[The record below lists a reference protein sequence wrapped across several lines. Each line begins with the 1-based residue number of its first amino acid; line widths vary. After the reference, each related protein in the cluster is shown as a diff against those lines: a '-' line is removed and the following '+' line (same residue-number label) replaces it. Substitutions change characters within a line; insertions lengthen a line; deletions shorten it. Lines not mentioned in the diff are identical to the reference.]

1 MNPPNLFA
9 ALNQSGALRTLDLAF
24 AQSLQ
29 RLEPDTDP
37 QVLAGAALAS
47 LAVTSGHAGLDPAR
61 AAMVLDARDG
71 PPPTFPDPAAWQRS
85 LAVSRWVD
93 QPQPEAPAAADCPL
107 VLERGLLYLRR
118 YREYERRLALGLQR
132 IAAQAPPPVD
142 AATLAPLFAQLFPN
156 ATATPRTAAPTP
168 LPPAEGARGAGE
180 GSGLP
185 APSLQQEGTNPPAPS
200 IKGSNQAAPAH
211 SPDRQAQAAAL
222 ALRRMLLLVTG
233 GPGTGKT
240 TTIARMLLLR
250 IAQARAAGT
259 SPPRIALAAPTGRAS
274 ERMAES
280 LRLAVARAME
290 QGLPPPCD
298 TPTPEMSPLPSTA
311 PHPDA
316 FPLPPAGEGTR
327 RAGEGSP
334 PTDLPSTAPDPG
346 VFPLPP
352 AGEGARRAGEG
363 SPATD
368 LPSTAPHLDAF
379 PLPPAG
385 EGARRAGE
393 GSAPIDPHGNS
404 ALPSGASTLHR
415 LLGVIPDSPH
425 FHHNA
430 DNPLPFDL
438 IVVDEASMV
447 DLPLMC
453 KLVEAVA
460 DGTQL
465 ILLGDAD
472 QLPSVEAGDVL
483 AAILQAAGPGDAL
496 QPEDAQA
503 LHPLLGSAPVDP
515 PAVTSATRSGGLA
528 GHRVHLLRGYRQAED
543 FALAPLAD
551 AIRAG
556 DADTALALIR
566 SGELPGV
573 HFHEDGEDPLTLGRD
588 ALLAHWRALANA
600 QDPAAALRDAARLRL
615 LTAVRAGP
623 QGARGLNARIE
634 QLLADTGAGAPRL
647 GGASPWFQGR
657 LLLITENSYRHGL
670 FNGDVGICLRS
681 DPGALPGRSDARP
694 SPDQGDASAVT
705 TRGHAP
711 PSSRPGHAGDRAHHD
726 APATDSR
733 AQGPL
738 VAWFEGDGDGQVR
751 GFHPAAL
758 PAHESAFAMT
768 VHKAQG
774 SEFDEVWL
782 QLPTRDAR
790 VLSRELLYTGLT
802 RARRALHLAGSE
814 AVMRAALARHAAR
827 ISGLAWRLGAKDD
840 KPPPVPAP
848 TPAPLPQPPPSA
860 PVQGALF

>member
-1 MNPPNLFA
+1 MNHPTLFN
-9 ALNQSGALRTLDLAF
+9 ALIKADALRPLDLAF

-29 RLEPDTDP
+29 RLAPDTDP

-47 LAVTSGHAGLDPAR
+47 LAVTSGHAALDPSR
-61 AAMVLDARDG
+61 AGMLLDTRESPA
-71 PPPTFPDPAAWQRS
+71 PALPDPTDWQRT
-85 LAVSRWVD
+85 LAASRWVD
-93 QPQPEAPAAADCPL
+93 QPNAEDPAAADCPL
-107 VLERGLLYLRR
+107 VLEHGLLYLRR

-132 IAAQAPPPVD
+132 IAAQSPPPFD
-142 AATLAPLFAQLFPN
+142 AATLAPLFAQLFPH
-156 ATATPRTAAPTP
+156 ASP
-168 LPPAEGARGAGE
+168 LPPGEAGE
-180 GSGLP
+180 GTGLP
-185 APSLQQEGTNPPAPS
+185 EPSVDQEGAAPPAPS
-200 IKGSNQAAPAH
+200 H
-211 SPDRQAQAAAL
+211 HPDRQAQAAAL
-222 ALRRMLLLVTG
+222 ALRRTLLLVTG

-240 TTIARMLLLR
+240 TTIARLLLLR
-250 IAQARAAGT
+250 IAQAHASNTPA
-259 SPPRIALAAPTGRAS
+259 PRIALAAPTGRAA

-280 LRLAVARAME
+280 LRLAVTRAI
-290 QGLPPPCD
+290 
-298 TPTPEMSPLPSTA
+298 
-311 PHPDA
+311 
-316 FPLPPAGEGTR
+316 AGG
-327 RAGEGSP
+327 
-334 PTDLPSTAPDPG
+334 
-346 VFPLPP
+346 
-352 AGEGARRAGEG
+352 
-363 SPATD
+363 
-368 LPSTAPHLDAF
+368 
-379 PLPPAG
+379 
-385 EGARRAGE
+385 
-393 GSAPIDPHGNS
+393 IDPALAD

-425 FHHNA
+425 FRHHA
-430 DNPLPFDL
+430 DNPLPLDL

-496 QPEDAQA
+496 QPQDAQA
-503 LHPLLGSAPVDP
+503 LQALLGNAPADTTP
-515 PAVTSATRSGGLA
+515 TASHGGGLA
-528 GHRVHLLRGYRQAED
+528 GHRVHLLRGYRQADD

-551 AIRAG
+551 AVRAG
-556 DADTALALIR
+556 DADTALALLR
-566 SGELPGV
+566 SGELAGV

-588 ALLAHWRALANA
+588 ALLAHWRALADA
-600 QDPAAALRDAARLRL
+600 HDPAAALRDAARLRL

-634 QLLADTGAGAPRL
+634 QLLAETGSGARRL
-647 GGASPWFQGR
+647 GAASPWFQGR

-681 DPGALPGRSDARP
+681 EAGPSSGRSDE
-694 SPDQGDASAVT
+694 GASSGPGQPGGTA
-705 TRGHAP
+705 
-711 PSSRPGHAGDRAHHD
+711 SRRDPG
-726 APATDSR
+726 TDSR

-774 SEFDEVWL
+774 SEFDTVWL

-790 VLSRELLYTGLT
+790 VLSRELLYTGIT

-814 AVMRAALARHAAR
+814 AVIRSALARHAAR
-827 ISGLAWRLGAKDD
+827 ISGLAWRLGAQQQAAPA
-840 KPPPVPAP
+840 KPATEPA
-848 TPAPLPQPPPSA
+848 TAL
-860 PVQGALF
+860 PVQGSLF

>member
-1 MNPPNLFA
+1 MNHPTLFN
-9 ALNQSGALRTLDLAF
+9 ALIKADALRPLDLAF

-29 RLEPDTDP
+29 RLAPDTDP

-47 LAVTSGHAGLDPAR
+47 LAVTSGHAGLDPSR
-61 AAMVLDARDG
+61 AGMLLDTREG
-71 PPPTFPDPAAWQRS
+71 PAPALPDPSDWQRT
-85 LAVSRWVD
+85 LAASRWVD
-93 QPQPEAPAAADCPL
+93 QPNPQDPAAADCPL

-132 IAAQAPPPVD
+132 IAAQSPPPFD
-142 AATLAPLFAQLFPN
+142 AATLAPLFAQLFPQ
-156 ATATPRTAAPTP
+156 ASS
-168 LPPAEGARGAGE
+168 LHMGEGARRAGE
-180 GSGLP
+180 GTGLP
-185 APSLQQEGTNPPAPS
+185 EPSVDQEGAAPPAPS
-200 IKGSNQAAPAH
+200 H
-211 SPDRQAQAAAL
+211 HPDRQAQAAAL
-222 ALRRMLLLVTG
+222 ALRRTLLLVTG

-240 TTIARMLLLR
+240 TTIARLLLLR
-250 IAQARAAGT
+250 IAQAHASNTPA
-259 SPPRIALAAPTGRAS
+259 PRIALAAPTGRAA

-280 LRLAVARAME
+280 LRLAVTRAI
-290 QGLPPPCD
+290 
-298 TPTPEMSPLPSTA
+298 
-311 PHPDA
+311 
-316 FPLPPAGEGTR
+316 AGG
-327 RAGEGSP
+327 
-334 PTDLPSTAPDPG
+334 
-346 VFPLPP
+346 
-352 AGEGARRAGEG
+352 
-363 SPATD
+363 
-368 LPSTAPHLDAF
+368 
-379 PLPPAG
+379 
-385 EGARRAGE
+385 
-393 GSAPIDPHGNS
+393 IDPALAD

-425 FHHNA
+425 FRHNA
-430 DNPLPFDL
+430 DNPLPLDL

-496 QPEDAQA
+496 QPQDAQA
-503 LHPLLGSAPVDP
+503 LQALLGNAP
-515 PAVTSATRSGGLA
+515 SATPAATHGGGLA
-528 GHRVHLLRGYRQAED
+528 GHRVHLLRGYRQADD

-551 AIRAG
+551 AVRAG
-556 DADTALALIR
+556 DADTALALLR
-566 SGELPGV
+566 SGELAGV

-588 ALLAHWRALANA
+588 ALLAHWRALADA

-634 QLLADTGAGAPRL
+634 QLLAETGSGARRL
-647 GGASPWFQGR
+647 GAASPWFQGR

-681 DPGALPGRSDARP
+681 DASPSSGRSDE
-694 SPDQGDASAVT
+694 GASS
-705 TRGHAP
+705 G
-711 PSSRPGHAGDRAHHD
+711 PGQPGGTANRRDPG
-726 APATDSR
+726 TDSR

-774 SEFDEVWL
+774 SEFDTVWL

-790 VLSRELLYTGLT
+790 VLSRELLYTGIT

-814 AVMRAALARHAAR
+814 VVIRSALARHAAR
-827 ISGLAWRLGAKDD
+827 ISGLAWRLGAQQQAAPA
-840 KPPPVPAP
+840 KPATEPA
-848 TPAPLPQPPPSA
+848 TAL
-860 PVQGALF
+860 PVQGSLF

>member
-1 MNPPNLFA
+1 MNHPTLFN
-9 ALNQSGALRTLDLAF
+9 ALIKADALRPLDLAF

-29 RLEPDTDP
+29 RLAPDTDP

-47 LAVTSGHAGLDPAR
+47 LAVTSGHAGLDPSR
-61 AAMVLDARDG
+61 AGMLLDTREG
-71 PPPTFPDPAAWQRS
+71 PAPALPDPGDWQRT
-85 LAVSRWVD
+85 LAASRWVD
-93 QPQPEAPAAADCPL
+93 QPNPQDPAAADCPL
-107 VLERGLLYLRR
+107 VLEHGLLYLRR

-132 IAAQAPPPVD
+132 IAAQSPPPFD
-142 AATLAPLFAQLFPN
+142 AATLAPLFAQLFPQ
-156 ATATPRTAAPTP
+156 ASS
-168 LPPAEGARGAGE
+168 LHMGEGAGRAGE
-180 GSGLP
+180 GTGLP
-185 APSLQQEGTNPPAPS
+185 EPSVDQEGTAPPAPS
-200 IKGSNQAAPAH
+200 H
-211 SPDRQAQAAAL
+211 HPDRQAQAAAL
-222 ALRRMLLLVTG
+222 ALRRTLLLVTG

-240 TTIARMLLLR
+240 TTIARLLLLR
-250 IAQARAAGT
+250 IAQAHASNTPA
-259 SPPRIALAAPTGRAS
+259 PRIALAAPTGRAA

-280 LRLAVARAME
+280 LRLAVTRAI
-290 QGLPPPCD
+290 
-298 TPTPEMSPLPSTA
+298 
-311 PHPDA
+311 
-316 FPLPPAGEGTR
+316 AGG
-327 RAGEGSP
+327 
-334 PTDLPSTAPDPG
+334 
-346 VFPLPP
+346 
-352 AGEGARRAGEG
+352 
-363 SPATD
+363 
-368 LPSTAPHLDAF
+368 
-379 PLPPAG
+379 
-385 EGARRAGE
+385 
-393 GSAPIDPHGNS
+393 IDPALAD

-425 FHHNA
+425 FRHHA
-430 DNPLPFDL
+430 DNPLPLDL

-496 QPEDAQA
+496 QPQDAQA
-503 LHPLLGSAPVDP
+503 LQALLGNAPADTTPV
-515 PAVTSATRSGGLA
+515 ASHGGGLA
-528 GHRVHLLRGYRQAED
+528 GHRVHLLRGYRQADD

-551 AIRAG
+551 AVRAG
-556 DADTALALIR
+556 DADTALALLR
-566 SGELPGV
+566 SGELAGV

-588 ALLAHWRALANA
+588 ALLAHWRALADA

-634 QLLADTGAGAPRL
+634 QLLAETGSGARRL
-647 GGASPWFQGR
+647 GAASPWFQGR

-681 DPGALPGRSDARP
+681 EASPSSGRSDE
-694 SPDQGDASAVT
+694 G
-705 TRGHAP
+705 
-711 PSSRPGHAGDRAHHD
+711 PSSGPGQPGGTASRNN
-726 APATDSR
+726 PATDSR

-774 SEFDEVWL
+774 SEFDTVWL

-790 VLSRELLYTGLT
+790 VLSRELLYTGIT

-814 AVMRAALARHAAR
+814 AVIRSALARHAAR
-827 ISGLAWRLGAKDD
+827 ISGLAWRLGAQQQAAPA
-840 KPPPVPAP
+840 KPATEPA
-848 TPAPLPQPPPSA
+848 TAL
-860 PVQGALF
+860 PVQGSLF

>member
-1 MNPPNLFA
+1 MTLPDLLT
-9 ALNQSGALRTLDLAF
+9 ALRQSGALRTLDLAF

-29 RLEPDTDP
+29 RLDPDTDP
-37 QVLAGAALAS
+37 QVLAGAALAC

-61 AAMVLDARDG
+61 AAMLLDARDD
-71 PPPTFPDPAAWQRS
+71 PPLTFPDPADWQRI
-85 LAVSRWVD
+85 LAASRWVD
-93 QPQPEAPAAADCPL
+93 QPHPQHPAAADCPL

-132 IAAQAPPPVD
+132 IAAQPPPPFDTTV
-142 AATLAPLFAQLFPN
+142 LAPLFATLFPD
-156 ATATPRTAAPTP
+156 AVQIP
-168 LPPAEGARGAGE
+168 LPTQDPGMTGE
-180 GSGLP
+180 RTGLP
-185 APSLQQEGTNPPAPS
+185 EPAVKATHPPAS
-200 IKGSNQAAPAH
+200 SHA
-211 SPDRQAQAAAL
+211 PDRQALAAAL
-222 ALRRMLLLVTG
+222 ALRRTLLLVTG

-240 TTIARMLLLR
+240 TTIARLLVLR
-250 IAQARAAGT
+250 IAQARASSTPA
-259 SPPRIALAAPTGRAS
+259 PRIALAAPTGRAA

-280 LRLAVARAME
+280 LRAAVARAID
-290 QGLPPPCD
+290 G
-298 TPTPEMSPLPSTA
+298 
-311 PHPDA
+311 
-316 FPLPPAGEGTR
+316 
-327 RAGEGSP
+327 
-334 PTDLPSTAPDPG
+334 
-346 VFPLPP
+346 
-352 AGEGARRAGEG
+352 
-363 SPATD
+363 
-368 LPSTAPHLDAF
+368 
-379 PLPPAG
+379 
-385 EGARRAGE
+385 
-393 GSAPIDPHGNS
+393 IDPTLAD

-425 FHHNA
+425 FRHNV

-453 KLVEAVA
+453 KLVQAVA

-496 QPEDAQA
+496 QPDDAQA
-503 LHPLLGSAPVDP
+503 LQPLLGRTPIG
-515 PAVTSATRSGGLA
+515 TSSTGAGVAHTGGLA
-528 GHRVHLLRGYRQAED
+528 GHRVHLLRGYRQADD

-556 DADTALALIR
+556 DANTALALLR
-566 SGELPGV
+566 SGKLAGV
-573 HFHEDGEDPLTLGRD
+573 HFHEDGQDPLTLGHD
-588 ALLAHWRALANA
+588 ALLAHWRALATA
-600 QDPAAALRDAARLRL
+600 QDPALALRLAGRLRL

-634 QLLADTGAGAPRL
+634 QLLADTSPGTRRL

-681 DPGALPGRSDARP
+681 AARP
-694 SPDQGDASAVT
+694 VSGSSDASA
-705 TRGHAP
+705 
-711 PSSRPGHAGDRAHHD
+711 GHAGSSSHHA
-726 APATDSR
+726 APVMDDR

-738 VAWFEGDGDGQVR
+738 VAWFDGNGSGQVR

-782 QLPTRDAR
+782 QLPIRDAR
-790 VLSRELLYTGLT
+790 VLSRELLYTGIT

-814 AVMRAALARHAAR
+814 TVIGSALARHAAR
-827 ISGLAWRLGAKDD
+827 ISGLAWRLLGGDESSAL
-840 KPPPVPAP
+840 VPAGP
-848 TPAPLPQPPPSA
+848 TTVVPPA
-860 PVQGALF
+860 QGSLF

>member
-1 MNPPNLFA
+1 MTPPNLFA

-61 AAMVLDARDG
+61 AAMVLDARDS
-71 PPPTFPDPAAWQRS
+71 PPPTFPDPADWQRS
-85 LAVSRWVD
+85 LAASRWVD

-156 ATATPRTAAPTP
+156 ATATPRTSAPTP

-185 APSLQQEGTNPPAPS
+185 APSLRQEGTNPPAPS
-200 IKGSNQAAPAH
+200 ITGSNQAAPAR

-259 SPPRIALAAPTGRAS
+259 SPPRIALAAPTGRAA

-290 QGLPPPCD
+290 QGLPPPGD

-316 FPLPPAGEGTR
+316 FPLPPAGEG
-327 RAGEGSP
+327 
-334 PTDLPSTAPDPG
+334 
-346 VFPLPP
+346 
-352 AGEGARRAGEG
+352 ARRAGEG
-363 SPATD
+363 SAPTD

-393 GSAPIDPHGNS
+393 GTAPIDPYGNS

-503 LHPLLGSAPVDP
+503 LQPLLGSAPVDP

-556 DADTALALIR
+556 DADTALALLR

-634 QLLADTGAGAPRL
+634 QLLADTGAGARRL

-681 DPGALPGRSDARP
+681 DPGALPGRSDARL
-694 SPDQGDASAVT
+694 SPGQGDASAVT
-705 TRGHAP
+705 ARGHAP
-711 PSSRPGHAGDRAHHD
+711 PSPRPGHAGDRVHHD

>member
-1 MNPPNLFA
+1 MNHPTLFN
-9 ALNQSGALRTLDLAF
+9 ALIKADALRPLDLAF

-29 RLEPDTDP
+29 RLAPDTDP

-47 LAVTSGHAGLDPAR
+47 LAVTSGHAGLDPSR
-61 AAMVLDARDG
+61 AGMLLDTREG
-71 PPPTFPDPAAWQRS
+71 PAPALPDPGDWQRT
-85 LAVSRWVD
+85 LAASRWVD
-93 QPQPEAPAAADCPL
+93 QPNPQDPAAADCPL
-107 VLERGLLYLRR
+107 VLEHGLLYLRR

-132 IAAQAPPPVD
+132 IAAQSPPPFD
-142 AATLAPLFAQLFPN
+142 AATLAPLFAQLFPQ
-156 ATATPRTAAPTP
+156 ASP
-168 LPPAEGARGAGE
+168 LPPGEGVRRAGECTGLPEPSVDQEGAA
-180 GSGLP
+180 
-185 APSLQQEGTNPPAPS
+185 PPAPS
-200 IKGSNQAAPAH
+200 H
-211 SPDRQAQAAAL
+211 HPDRQAQAAAL
-222 ALRRMLLLVTG
+222 ALRRTLLLVTG

-240 TTIARMLLLR
+240 TTIARLLLLR
-250 IAQARAAGT
+250 IAQAHASNTPA
-259 SPPRIALAAPTGRAS
+259 PRIALAAPTGRAA

-280 LRLAVARAME
+280 LRLAVTRAI
-290 QGLPPPCD
+290 
-298 TPTPEMSPLPSTA
+298 
-311 PHPDA
+311 
-316 FPLPPAGEGTR
+316 AGG
-327 RAGEGSP
+327 
-334 PTDLPSTAPDPG
+334 
-346 VFPLPP
+346 
-352 AGEGARRAGEG
+352 
-363 SPATD
+363 
-368 LPSTAPHLDAF
+368 
-379 PLPPAG
+379 
-385 EGARRAGE
+385 
-393 GSAPIDPHGNS
+393 IDPALAD

-425 FHHNA
+425 FRHHA
-430 DNPLPFDL
+430 DNPLPLDL

-496 QPEDAQA
+496 QPQDAQA
-503 LHPLLGSAPVDP
+503 LQALLGNAPADTTP
-515 PAVTSATRSGGLA
+515 TASHGGGLA
-528 GHRVHLLRGYRQAED
+528 GHRVHLLRGYRQADD

-551 AIRAG
+551 AVRAG
-556 DADTALALIR
+556 DADTALALLR
-566 SGELPGV
+566 SGELAGV

-588 ALLAHWRALANA
+588 ALLAHWRALADA

-634 QLLADTGAGAPRL
+634 QLLAETGSGARRL
-647 GGASPWFQGR
+647 GAASPWFQGR

-681 DPGALPGRSDARP
+681 DASPSPGRSDE
-694 SPDQGDASAVT
+694 G
-705 TRGHAP
+705 
-711 PSSRPGHAGDRAHHD
+711 PSSGPGQPGGTASRRDPG
-726 APATDSR
+726 TDSR

-774 SEFDEVWL
+774 SEFDTVWL
-782 QLPTRDAR
+782 QLPTREAR
-790 VLSRELLYTGLT
+790 VLSRELLYTGIT

-814 AVMRAALARHAAR
+814 AVIRSALARHAAR
-827 ISGLAWRLGAKDD
+827 ISGLAWRLGAQQQAAPA
-840 KPPPVPAP
+840 KPATEPA
-848 TPAPLPQPPPSA
+848 TAL
-860 PVQGALF
+860 PVQGSLF